1 MTAITDRATPLD
13 EPTPSTATA
22 RAVSRKDRMTP
33 GRWLLWTLL
42 LLGGLVMMF
51 PVYWVLVTA
60 VSPGGLSQDNGFSL
74 WPRQF
79 DLGIF
84 SRAVRDQPIWRWLAN
99 SVVIA
104 VVSVLISVFISVL
117 GGYAFSKYRFRGRN
131 LLFAL
136 MLITIMVPIQVIMV
150 PAFVII
156 SKLGLVNT
164 PWAVILPSAAQA
176 VSIFMARQY
185 MQAIPDELI
194 EAGRVDGAGELAIFV
209 RVILPACGPLVAVLT
224 ILTFVWRWN
233 DFVWPLVAL
242 QSPENYT
249 ISVGLASLN
258 GAYSHPWDQIMAIT
272 LMSMVPVLVVFFVFQ
287 KQFVQGIA
295 STGIK

>member
-1 MTAITDRATPLD
+1 MATVTRPQTTEVRPDRDRTP
-13 EPTPSTATA
+13 
-22 RAVSRKDRMTP
+22 RKDRMTAR
-33 GRWLLWTLL
+33 RWVAWVLL

-60 VSPGGLSQDNGFSL
+60 VSIGGLAQDNGFSL
-74 WPRQF
+74 WPRHV
-79 DLGIF
+79 DLGVF
-84 SRAVRDQPIWRWLAN
+84 GRAVRDQPIWSWMAN
-99 SVVIA
+99 SVFIA
-104 VVSVLISVFISVL
+104 VVSVVISVFISVL
-117 GGYAFSKYRFRGRN
+117 AGYAFSKYRFRGRN

-136 MLITIMVPIQVIMV
+136 MLVTIMVPIQVIMV

-156 SKLGLVNT
+156 SKLGLVDT

-242 QSPENYT
+242 QTPEKYT

-258 GAYSHPWDQIMAIT
+258 GAYSHPWDEIMAIT
-272 LMSMVPVLVVFFVFQ
+272 LISMVPVLIVFFVFQ

-295 STGIK
+295 SSGIK